1 MRPYRSSFP
10 KLLKLYT
17 SRPSAF
23 QPAAKFNK
31 VLLVLQ
37 LGHTCSALLRLV
49 EDDTPEVVEGGESRV
64 SNLFFSV
71 KFQFLG
77 CFSVWFS
84 WSPLTPPFFF
94 SLVSLSAKEHTLP
107 LL

>member
-1 MRPYRSSFP
+1 MHPYRSSFP

-17 SRPSAF
+17 SRPPAF

-37 LGHTCSALLRLV
+37 LGRTCSALLRLV
-49 EDDTPEVVEGGESRV
+49 EDDSREVVEGGESRV

-84 WSPLTPPFFF
+84 WCPPPPPFF
-94 SLVSLSAKEHTLP
+94 LVSLSAKEHTLP